1 MKELE
6 FSKPEILKAMKN
18 MTPRIPLDASRWE
31 GEMYEI
37 AKTFKT
43 LNLTPKFH
51 EGAADIMKLA
61 QKTPISKE
69 TRQTYNESRTF
80 EEAVNMF
87 VKASKKN

>member
-1 MKELE
+1 
-6 FSKPEILKAMKN
+6 
-18 MTPRIPLDASRWE
+18 
-31 GEMYEI
+31 MYEI
-37 AKTFKT
+37 AKTFKA
-43 LNLTPKFH
+43 LKLTHKLH

>member
-1 MKELE
+1 
-6 FSKPEILKAMKN
+6 
-18 MTPRIPLDASRWE
+18 
-31 GEMYEI
+31 
-37 AKTFKT
+37 

-61 QKTPISKE
+61 QKTPISNE